1 MNRPGA
7 SRLDSELTNLELLG
21 LLSSRIIHDLKNKLA
36 VISGHAQFAEMSK
49 QNPQAAAS
57 GMAII
62 KRVSEEAGKHV
73 EALAKLRRAL
83 PTERHECDP
92 ADALAVLG
100 ELLAGRQSWELRAP
114 DAGNLGK
121 IAVERRWLRFILRHF
136 ITACEGTKGTVTV
149 DQARGEVPVEGAD
162 VAPLFPERQCFRV
175 RIRCGAGASEKPP
188 LNEDPVLQFQTIAVY
203 ELIRKLE
210 GGLVQQAGPDG
221 IEEIVILI
229 PLAQKVRAHDSG
241 HDCKN

>member
-49 QNPQAAAS
+49 QNPQVAAS

-73 EALAKLRRAL
+73 EALAKLRRSL
-83 PTERHECDP
+83 PAERHECEP
-92 ADALAVLG
+92 SAALGVLT
-100 ELLAGRQSWELRAP
+100 ELLAGREGWELRSP
-114 DAGNLGK
+114 NAGDLGK
-121 IAVERRWLRFILRHF
+121 IAVEQRWLRFILRHF
-136 ITACEGTKGTVTV
+136 LTNCRGNHGVVTV
-149 DQARGEVPVEGAD
+149 DQARGEVPTEGAD

-175 RIRCGAGASEKPP
+175 RIRCEASTGGTPP
-188 LNEDPVLQFQTIAVY
+188 LNEDPVLQFQTLAVY

-210 GGLVQQAGPDG
+210 GGLVQ
-221 IEEIVILI
+221 
-229 PLAQKVRAHDSG
+229 
-241 HDCKN
+241 

>member
-49 QNPQAAAS
+49 QNPQVATS

-73 EALAKLRRAL
+73 EALAKLRRTL
-83 PTERHECDP
+83 PTERHECEP
-92 ADALAVLG
+92 ADALAVLT
-100 ELLAGRQSWELRAP
+100 ELLAGRQGWELRAP
-114 DAGNLGK
+114 NAGSLSK
-121 IAVERRWLRFILRHF
+121 LAVERRWLRFILRHF
-136 ITACEGTKGTVTV
+136 LSACSGAKGVVTV
-149 DQARGEVPVEGAD
+149 DQARGEVPAEGAD
-162 VAPLFPERQCFRV
+162 VAPLFPDRQCFRV
-175 RIRCGAGASEKPP
+175 RISYAAAPSEKPP
-188 LNEDPVLQFQTIAVY
+188 LNEDPILQFQTLAVY

-221 IEEIVILI
+221 REEIVILI
-229 PLAQKVRAHDSG
+229 PLVQTPARA
-241 HDCKN
+241 

>member
-49 QNPQAAAS
+49 QNPQVAAS

-73 EALAKLRRAL
+73 DALAKLRRTL
-83 PTERHECDP
+83 PTERHECEP
-92 ADALAVLG
+92 ADALAILG
-100 ELLAGRQSWELRAP
+100 ELLAGRQGWELRAP
-114 DAGNLGK
+114 DAGSLGK

-136 ITACEGTKGTVTV
+136 LANCRGSRGVVTV
-149 DQARGEVPVEGAD
+149 GQARGEVPTEGAD

-175 RIRCGAGASEKPP
+175 GIECASSAAETPP
-188 LNEDPVLQFQTIAVY
+188 LNEDPVLQFQTLAVY

-221 IEEIVILI
+221 REEIVILI
-229 PLAQKVRAHDSG
+229 PLVQTPARP
-241 HDCKN
+241 

>member
-1 MNRPGA
+1 MNRPDA

-49 QNPQAAAS
+49 QNPQVAAS

-73 EALAKLRRAL
+73 DALARLRRTL
-83 PTERHECDP
+83 PAERHECEP
-92 ADALAVLG
+92 ADALALLG
-100 ELLAGRQSWELRAP
+100 ELLAGREGWELRAP
-114 DAGNLGK
+114 NAGTLGK
-121 IAVERRWLRFILRHF
+121 IAIERRWLRFILRHF
-136 ITACEGTKGTVTV
+136 LSWCRSSQGLVMV
-149 DQARGEVPVEGAD
+149 DQSRGEVPAEGAD

-175 RIRCGAGASEKPP
+175 RIRWVANPSPTPA

-221 IEEIVILI
+221 LEEIVILI
-229 PLAQKVRAHDSG
+229 PLVKTSARA
-241 HDCKN
+241 